1 MFEYLAGMLL
11 TCAGF
16 VAFGHAE
23 QRRTVLVIA
32 ANWVLGWG
40 YNEAFGTFTP
50 WVWSTFIDTCA
61 AFVILRHPAGNAQ
74 RLIGATY
81 ATQIA
86 LHGAYGVATLRG
98 MAPDAILYWTWLTVI
113 AWSQLAMVWLWG
125 LWGGGKRLYRGWFR
139 GPVAVAGGKDHGGQ
153 R

>member
-1 MFEYLAGMLL
+1 MLEYLTGMLL
-11 TCAGF
+11 TCAAF
-16 VAFGHAE
+16 VAFGHDE

-32 ANWVLGWG
+32 ANWLLGWG

-61 AFVILRHPAGNAQ
+61 AFIILRHPAGNAQ

-86 LHGAYGVATLRG
+86 LHGAYGVATLRN
-98 MAPDAILYWTWLTVI
+98 MHPDALLYWQWLTVI
-113 AWSQLAMVWLWG
+113 AWSQLAMVWIWG
-125 LWGGGKRLYRGWFR
+125 AYGGGKRWYSSVVRH
-139 GPVAVAGGKDHGGQ
+139 PVAVVGGKDRGGK